1 MHNTTAKNVVST
13 ERTSLKD
20 ISMARLIFK
29 LQLCNSAAYSYP
41 YASDEE
47 GASRKIVTI
56 YSTQGEFE
64 VHIREEER
72 L

>member
-1 MHNTTAKNVVST
+1 
-13 ERTSLKD
+13 
-20 ISMARLIFK
+20 MARLIFK